1 MQSELVVGASYIKV
15 HKVNGHHATPRRFL
29 GVSEGGYVQFAGAEA
44 GQIMSESPSC
54 WSFYKVGDAAL
65 PAPVTVPAGW
75 VEGAGGFYDPV
86 AAAAERKRFE
96 ERFAALAPA
105 APAVEDAPVADEAP
119 AAPPAAPAVEDAPA
133 PAADEAPAP
142 AADEA
147 PAAPAA
153 PAAEDAPAPTQ

>member
-1 MQSELVVGASYIKV
+1 MQSELTVGAAYIKV
-15 HKVNGHHATPRRFL
+15 HKVSGHHGPVRTFI

-96 ERFAALAPA
+96 ERFAALATPA
-105 APAVEDAPVADEAP
+105 AAAAPAPAVEAAD
-119 AAPPAAPAVEDAPA
+119 EDAP
-133 PAADEAPAP
+133 
-142 AADEA
+142 
-147 PAAPAA
+147 
-153 PAAEDAPAPTQ
+153 TQ

>member
-1 MQSELVVGASYIKV
+1 MESELTVGASYIKV
-15 HKVNGHHATPRRFL
+15 HKVNGHHAAPRRFL

-54 WSFYKVGDAAL
+54 WTFYKVGDAAL

-105 APAVEDAPVADEAP
+105 
-119 AAPPAAPAVEDAPA
+119 PAVEDAPA
-133 PAADEAPAP
+133 PV
-142 AADEA
+142 ADEA

-153 PAAEDAPAPTQ
+153 PAADEAPTQ

>member
-96 ERFAALAPA
+96 ERFAALAPT
-105 APAVEDAPVADEAP
+105 PAVEDAPVADEAP